1 MVEDICFFKSWLSV
15 GFVSMLL
22 MQAYMYKKVE
32 FSIKYITK
40 GFIVDSIIMTCLGYI
55 MALILFIRTFSDFLD
70 WLFYF

>member
-1 MVEDICFFKSWLSV
+1 MMEDICFFKSWLSV

-22 MQAYMYKKVE
+22 MQAYMYRKVD

-40 GFIVDSIIMTCLGYI
+40 DFLVDSIVMTCLGYI

>member
-1 MVEDICFFKSWLSV
+1 
-15 GFVSMLL
+15 MLL
-22 MQAYMYKKVE
+22 MQAYMYRKVD

-40 GFIVDSIIMTCLGYI
+40 DFLVDSIVMTCLGYI